1 MANSKN
7 SKTNKKSATNK
18 VVAAKNES
26 VVVENAAK
34 SEETK
39 RFARPKADPNEII
52 TVYNGFQGRL
62 VYVSSRTKETFR
74 WNEFGDTQGI
84 ELRELVNAKS
94 SAKKFFINNWFMFD
108 EEFSWVLEYLNVANY
123 YKNALTLDNFDD
135 LFTERPDKIEKI
147 ISKLSEGQKKSVMY
161 RAQRLYADG
170 EIDSNRVVAA
180 LEKALGIELS
190 ER

>member
-1 MANSKN
+1 MDTTKTTKKN
-7 SKTNKKSATNK
+7 TTKKAVTTENEPK
-18 VVAAKNES
+18 VVEA
-26 VVVENAAK
+26 VTK
-34 SEETK
+34 SESTK
-39 RFARPKADPNEII
+39 KAPRPKADLNEII

-62 VYVSSRTKETFR
+62 VYISSRTKETFR

-94 SAKKFFINNWFMFD
+94 SAKKFFTNNWFMFD

-135 LFTERPDKIEKI
+135 LFTKSPNEIEDI
-147 ISKLSEGQKKSVMY
+147 IAKLSEGQKKSVMY
-161 RAQRLYADG
+161 RAQRLYAEG
-170 EIDSNRVVAA
+170 EIDSHKAVAA
-180 LEKALGIELS
+180 LERALGIELS

>member
-1 MANSKN
+1 MANT
-7 SKTNKKSATNK
+7 KTTKKASTAKKVADKTDAVNKA
-18 VVAAKNES
+18 VEEAA
-26 VVVENAAK
+26 APPAK
-34 SEETK
+34 KT
-39 RFARPKADPNEII
+39 RMQADPNEII

-62 VYVSSRTKETFR
+62 VYVSARTKETFR

-108 EEFSWVLEYLNVANY
+108 EEYSWVLEYLNVANY

-135 LFTERPDKIEKI
+135 LFTKKPEEIEEI

-161 RAQRLYADG
+161 RAQRLYAEG
-170 EIDSNRVVAA
+170 EIDSHKAVAA
-180 LEKALGIELS
+180 LERALGIQLS

>member
-1 MANSKN
+1 MANT
-7 SKTNKKSATNK
+7 KTTKKASNKKK
-18 VVAAKNES
+18 VAVETPIVKE
-26 VVVENAAK
+26 VVE
-34 SEETK
+34 ETISASVK
-39 RFARPKADPNEII
+39 RTRPQVDLNEII

-94 SAKKFFINNWFMFD
+94 SAKKFFVNNWFMFD
-108 EEFSWVLEYLNVANY
+108 DESSWVLEYLNVANY

-135 LFTERPDKIEKI
+135 IFTKNPEEIEET

-161 RAQRLYADG
+161 RAQRLSADG
-170 EIDSNRVVAA
+170 EIDSHKVEAA
-180 LEKALGIELS
+180 LERALGVQLS

>member
-1 MANSKN
+1 MTTT
-7 SKTNKKSATNK
+7 KTTKKSSTKK
-18 VVAAKNES
+18 VVATEKES
-26 VVVENAAK
+26 DVVEAVAK
-34 SEETK
+34 SEPPK
-39 RFARPKADPNEII
+39 KVSRPKVDPNEII

-84 ELRELVNAKS
+84 ELRELVNARS

-135 LFTERPDKIEKI
+135 LFTKSPAEIESTI
-147 ISKLSEGQKKSVMY
+147 AKLSEGQKKSVMY
-161 RAQRLYADG
+161 RAQRLYAEG
-170 EIDSNRVVAA
+170 EIDSHKAVAA
-180 LEKALGIELS
+180 LERALGIELS